1 MSKKLMQFV
10 ALLLAICLMV
20 PSAWAATPTTKPIRV
35 GLAYGSGALAV
46 ANLENNTGA
55 GAGYRFGYYDANLQF
70 HELGR
75 TDQSTTKLTMLK
87 TQNIWV
93 NGSNYATSNNG
104 GQVIGCY
111 HIQVPGNY
119 TDYTQASQA
128 AAPLGGFVAWM
139 DGSFQVRV
147 GAYATQGEAEAA
159 IAAGTVSGTVV
170 GTSAYGVNV
179 TQTGSA
185 QILFQFD
192 GGADLSLGVLP
203 DVTGSSTVRTWFK
216 GYRYEGGFRYER
228 IDGGNLT
235 VVNILDLES
244 YIKGVVPYEMS
255 NNWPLEAL
263 KAQAICARSYAY
275 NNILN
280 AKHGKYHFDVCTTT
294 DCQVYCGAG
303 SNVPTYQ
310 ATETTDRAVEETAG
324 QYAWYGNQIIEA
336 FYSSSHGGA
345 SESVYHVW
353 GSSLSQYPYL
363 CGVVDPYEQEI
374 ASKNAYSSWDIS
386 YTTSELTKRL
396 QSYGYGN
403 GTQVQ
408 SLELTYSDLGNV
420 IKLTVRYVNG
430 QSNTFKPDKI
440 RSIFGVPSIRF
451 TMASGKTAATR
462 QTTATQQPLVTQQTQ
477 QSSIPINGG
486 NGLDRSGNNFVLS
499 GSGVVS
505 GLDANN
511 SYLISGTGTVEQ
523 LPTTQPPEI
532 PEEPEEPEEPEH
544 PEHPEQNNP
553 TGTTVTVSNG
563 TYTFQGSGYGHQLG
577 MSQYGAW
584 AMVNLGYTYKQIVEF
599 YFPGTQVK

>member
-10 ALLLAICLMV
+10 ALLLAICLMM
-20 PSAWAATPTTKPIRV
+20 PSVWAATPITKPIRV
-35 GLAYGSGALAV
+35 GLAYGSGALAT

-55 GAGYRFGYYDANLQF
+55 GAGYRFGYYDTNLQF

-93 NGSNYATSNNG
+93 NGSSYATSNNG

-119 TDYTQASQA
+119 TDYTQAAQA
-128 AAPLGGFVAWM
+128 AAPLGGFVAWI

-147 GAYATQGEAEAA
+147 GAYATQEEAEAA

-179 TQTGSA
+179 TQTGST

-192 GGADLSLGVLP
+192 GGADLSLGILP

-255 NNWPLEAL
+255 NNWSLEAL

-310 ATETTDRAVEETAG
+310 ANETTDRAVEETAG

-363 CGVVDPYEQEI
+363 CGVVDPYEKEI
-374 ASKNAYSSWDIS
+374 ASKNAYSSWNIS

-420 IKLTVRYVNG
+420 IKLTVRYLNG
-430 QSNTFKPDKI
+430 QSNTFKPDKM
-440 RSIFGVPSIRF
+440 RSIFGVPSIHF
-451 TMASGKTAATR
+451 TVAGG
-462 QTTATQQPLVTQQTQ
+462 QTDTDQKTQQT
-477 QSSIPINGG
+477 SSLPINGG
-486 NGLDRSGNNFVLS
+486 DALDTGDSYFTISGGGTVAGLDTNSGYV
-499 GSGVVS
+499 
-505 GLDANN
+505 
-511 SYLISGTGTVEQ
+511 ISGTGTVEQ
-523 LPTTQPPEI
+523 LPTTQTPET
-532 PEEPEEPEEPEH
+532 PQQ
-544 PEHPEQNNP
+544 PEQDNP

-563 TYTFQGSGYGHQLG
+563 TYTFHGSGYGHQLG

>member
-10 ALLLAICLMV
+10 ALLLAICLMM
-20 PSAWAATPTTKPIRV
+20 PSVWAATPITKPIRV
-35 GLAYGSGALAV
+35 GLAYGSGALAT

-55 GAGYRFGYYDANLQF
+55 GAGYRFGYYDTNLQF

-75 TDQSTTKLTMLK
+75 TDEATTKLTMLK

-93 NGSNYATSNNG
+93 NGSSYATSNNG

-111 HIQVPGNY
+111 HIQVQGNY
-119 TDYTQASQA
+119 TDYTQAAQA
-128 AAPLGGFVAWM
+128 AAPLGGFVAWI

-147 GAYATQGEAEAA
+147 GAYTTKEEAEAA

-179 TQTGSA
+179 TQTGST

-192 GGADLSLGVLP
+192 GGADLSLGILP

-310 ATETTDRAVEETAG
+310 ANETTDRAVEETAG

-363 CGVVDPYEQEI
+363 CGVVDPYEKEI
-374 ASKNAYSSWDIS
+374 ASKNAYSSWNIS

-420 IKLTVRYVNG
+420 IKLTVRYLNG
-430 QSNTFKPDKI
+430 QSNTFKPDKM

-451 TMASGKTAATR
+451 TVAGG
-462 QTTATQQPLVTQQTQ
+462 QTGTDQKTQQT
-477 QSSIPINGG
+477 SSLPINGG
-486 NGLDRSGNNFVLS
+486 DALDTNDSYFTISGGGTVAGLDTNSGYV
-499 GSGVVS
+499 
-505 GLDANN
+505 
-511 SYLISGTGTVEQ
+511 ISGTGTVEQ
-523 LPTTQPPEI
+523 LPTTQTPET
-532 PEEPEEPEEPEH
+532 PQQ
-544 PEHPEQNNP
+544 PEQDNP

-563 TYTFQGSGYGHQLG
+563 TYTFHGSGYGHQLG

>member
-10 ALLLAICLMV
+10 ALLLAICLMM
-20 PSAWAATPTTKPIRV
+20 PSVWAATPITKPIRV
-35 GLAYGSGALAV
+35 GLAYGSGALAT

-55 GAGYRFGYYDANLQF
+55 GAGYRFGYYDTNLQF

-93 NGSNYATSNNG
+93 NGSSYATSNNG

-119 TDYTQASQA
+119 TDYTQAAQA
-128 AAPLGGFVAWM
+128 AAPLGGFVAWI

-147 GAYATQGEAEAA
+147 GAYTTKEEAEAA

-179 TQTGSA
+179 TQTGST

-192 GGADLSLGVLP
+192 GGADLSLGILP

-310 ATETTDRAVEETAG
+310 ANETTDRAVEETAG

-363 CGVVDPYEQEI
+363 CGVVDPYEKEI
-374 ASKNAYSSWDIS
+374 ASKNAYSSWNIS

-420 IKLTVRYVNG
+420 IKLTVRYLNG
-430 QSNTFKPDKI
+430 QSNTFKPDKM

-451 TMASGKTAATR
+451 TVAGG
-462 QTTATQQPLVTQQTQ
+462 QTGTDQKTQQT
-477 QSSIPINGG
+477 SSLPINGG
-486 NGLDRSGNNFVLS
+486 DALDTGDSYFTISGGGTVAGLDTNSGYV
-499 GSGVVS
+499 
-505 GLDANN
+505 
-511 SYLISGTGTVEQ
+511 ISGTGTVEQ
-523 LPTTQPPEI
+523 LPTTQTPET
-532 PEEPEEPEEPEH
+532 PQQ
-544 PEHPEQNNP
+544 PEQDNP

-563 TYTFQGSGYGHQLG
+563 TYTFHGSGYGHQLG

>member
-10 ALLLAICLMV
+10 ALLLAICLMM
-20 PSAWAATPTTKPIRV
+20 PSVWAATPITKPIRV
-35 GLAYGSGALAV
+35 GLTYGSGALAT

-55 GAGYRFGYYDANLQF
+55 GSGYRFGYYDTNLQF

-93 NGSNYATSNNG
+93 NGSSYATSNNG

-119 TDYTQASQA
+119 TDYTQAAQA
-128 AAPLGGFVAWM
+128 AAPLGGFVAWI

-147 GAYATQGEAEAA
+147 GAYTTKEEAEAA

-179 TQTGSA
+179 TQTGST

-192 GGADLSLGVLP
+192 GGADLSLGILP

-255 NNWPLEAL
+255 NNWSLEAL

-310 ATETTDRAVEETAG
+310 ANETTDRAVEETAG

-363 CGVVDPYEQEI
+363 CGVVDPYEKEI
-374 ASKNAYSSWDIS
+374 ASKNAYSSWNIS

-420 IKLTVRYVNG
+420 IKLTVRYLNG
-430 QSNTFKPDKI
+430 QSNTFKPDKM

-451 TMASGKTAATR
+451 TVAGG
-462 QTTATQQPLVTQQTQ
+462 QTGTDQKTQQT
-477 QSSIPINGG
+477 SSLPINGG
-486 NGLDRSGNNFVLS
+486 DALDTNDSYFTISGGGTVAGLDTNSGYV
-499 GSGVVS
+499 
-505 GLDANN
+505 
-511 SYLISGTGTVEQ
+511 ISGTGTVEQ
-523 LPTTQPPEI
+523 LPTTQTPET
-532 PEEPEEPEEPEH
+532 PQQ
-544 PEHPEQNNP
+544 PEQDNP

>member
-10 ALLLAICLMV
+10 ALLLAICLMM
-20 PSAWAATPTTKPIRV
+20 PSVWAATPITKPIRV
-35 GLAYGSGALAV
+35 GLAYGSGALAT

-55 GAGYRFGYYDANLQF
+55 GAGYRFGYYDTNLQF

-93 NGSNYATSNNG
+93 NGSSYATSNNG

-111 HIQVPGNY
+111 HIQVSGNY
-119 TDYTQASQA
+119 TDYTQAAQA
-128 AAPLGGFVAWM
+128 AAPLGGFVAWI

-147 GAYATQGEAEAA
+147 GAYTTKEEAEAA

-179 TQTGSA
+179 TQTGST

-192 GGADLSLGVLP
+192 GGADLSLGILP

-294 DCQVYCGAG
+294 DCQVYCGSG

-310 ATETTDRAVEETAG
+310 ANETTDRAVEETAG

-363 CGVVDPYEQEI
+363 CGVVDPYEKEI
-374 ASKNAYSSWDIS
+374 ASKNAYSSWNIS

-420 IKLTVRYVNG
+420 IKLTVRYLNG
-430 QSNTFKPDKI
+430 QSNTFKPDKM

-451 TMASGKTAATR
+451 TVAGG
-462 QTTATQQPLVTQQTQ
+462 QTGTDQKTQQT
-477 QSSIPINGG
+477 SSLPINGG
-486 NGLDRSGNNFVLS
+486 DALDTNDSYFTISGGGTVAGLDTNSGYV
-499 GSGVVS
+499 
-505 GLDANN
+505 
-511 SYLISGTGTVEQ
+511 ISGTGTVEQ
-523 LPTTQPPEI
+523 LPTTQTPET
-532 PEEPEEPEEPEH
+532 PQQ
-544 PEHPEQNNP
+544 PEQDNP

-563 TYTFQGSGYGHQLG
+563 TYTFHGSGYGHQLG

>member
-20 PSAWAATPTTKPIRV
+20 PSVWAVTPITKPIRV
-35 GLAYGSGALAV
+35 GLAYGSGALAT

-55 GAGYRFGYYDANLQF
+55 GAGYRFGYYDTNLQF

-93 NGSNYATSNNG
+93 NGSSYATSNNG

-119 TDYTQASQA
+119 TDYTQAAQA
-128 AAPLGGFVAWM
+128 AAPLGGFVAWI

-147 GAYATQGEAEAA
+147 GAYTTKEEAEAA

-179 TQTGSA
+179 TQTGST

-192 GGADLSLGVLP
+192 GGADLSLGILP

-310 ATETTDRAVEETAG
+310 ANETTDRAVEETAG

-363 CGVVDPYEQEI
+363 CGVVDPYEKEI
-374 ASKNAYSSWDIS
+374 ASKNAYSSWNIS

-420 IKLTVRYVNG
+420 IKLTVRYLNG
-430 QSNTFKPDKI
+430 QSNTFKPDKM

-451 TMASGKTAATR
+451 TVAGG
-462 QTTATQQPLVTQQTQ
+462 QTGTDQKTQQT
-477 QSSIPINGG
+477 SSLPINGG
-486 NGLDRSGNNFVLS
+486 DALDTNDSYFTISGGGTVAGLDTNSGYV
-499 GSGVVS
+499 
-505 GLDANN
+505 
-511 SYLISGTGTVEQ
+511 ISGTGTVEQ
-523 LPTTQPPEI
+523 LPTTQTPET
-532 PEEPEEPEEPEH
+532 PQQ
-544 PEHPEQNNP
+544 PEQDNP

>member
-10 ALLLAICLMV
+10 ALLLAICLMM
-20 PSAWAATPTTKPIRV
+20 PSVWAATPITKPIRV
-35 GLAYGSGALAV
+35 GLAYGSGALAT

-55 GAGYRFGYYDANLQF
+55 GAGYRFGYYDTNLQF

-93 NGSNYATSNNG
+93 NGSSYATSNNG

-119 TDYTQASQA
+119 TDYTQAAQA
-128 AAPLGGFVAWM
+128 AAPLGGFVAWI

-147 GAYATQGEAEAA
+147 GAYTTKEEAEAA

-179 TQTGSA
+179 TQTGST

-192 GGADLSLGVLP
+192 GGADLSLGILP

-310 ATETTDRAVEETAG
+310 ANETTDRAVEETAG

-363 CGVVDPYEQEI
+363 CGVVDPYEKEI
-374 ASKNAYSSWDIS
+374 ASKNAYSSWNIS

-420 IKLTVRYVNG
+420 IKLTVRYLNG
-430 QSNTFKPDKI
+430 QSNTFKPDKM

-451 TMASGKTAATR
+451 TVAGG
-462 QTTATQQPLVTQQTQ
+462 QTGTDQKTQQT
-477 QSSIPINGG
+477 SSLPINGG
-486 NGLDRSGNNFVLS
+486 DALDTGDSYFTISGGGTVAGLDTNSGYV
-499 GSGVVS
+499 
-505 GLDANN
+505 
-511 SYLISGTGTVEQ
+511 ISGTGTVEQ
-523 LPTTQPPEI
+523 LPTTQTPET
-532 PEEPEEPEEPEH
+532 PQQ
-544 PEHPEQNNP
+544 PEQDNP

>member
-20 PSAWAATPTTKPIRV
+20 PSVWAVTPITKPIRV
-35 GLAYGSGALAV
+35 GLAYGSGALAT

-55 GAGYRFGYYDANLQF
+55 GAGYRFGYYDTNLQF

-93 NGSNYATSNNG
+93 NGSSYATSNNG

-111 HIQVPGNY
+111 HIQVQGNY
-119 TDYTQASQA
+119 TDYTQAAQA
-128 AAPLGGFVAWM
+128 AAPLGGFVAWI

-147 GAYATQGEAEAA
+147 GAYTTKEEAEAA

-179 TQTGSA
+179 TQTGST

-192 GGADLSLGVLP
+192 GGADLSLGILP

-310 ATETTDRAVEETAG
+310 ANETTDRAVEETAG

-363 CGVVDPYEQEI
+363 CGVVDPYEKEI
-374 ASKNAYSSWDIS
+374 ASKNAYSSWNIS

-420 IKLTVRYVNG
+420 IKLTVRYLNG
-430 QSNTFKPDKI
+430 QSNTFKPDKM

-451 TMASGKTAATR
+451 TVAGG
-462 QTTATQQPLVTQQTQ
+462 QTGTDQKTQQT
-477 QSSIPINGG
+477 SSLPINGG
-486 NGLDRSGNNFVLS
+486 DALDTGDSYFTISGGGTVAGLDTNSGYV
-499 GSGVVS
+499 
-505 GLDANN
+505 
-511 SYLISGTGTVEQ
+511 ISGTGTVEQ
-523 LPTTQPPEI
+523 LPTTQTPET
-532 PEEPEEPEEPEH
+532 PQQ
-544 PEHPEQNNP
+544 PEQDNP